1 LFESILRQDMA
12 FFDKSN
18 PGELNSVLTNN
29 LETLK
34 GVINFKFSDCLTQV
48 GKGIACIIFALVTA
62 WKFTL
67 PFLTIVPFMVISL
80 NLMIHYI
87 KKYSIQ
93 EFLSYGSA
101 GKIAQETLS
110 SLRTTISF
118 GIHHKAIKEYGIQ
131 LKSAEKVSIKK
142 GYLKGFFE
150 GAFNGL
156 LNLMFGIGI
165 YYATILYRTDCKNYY
180 PGNLMPAF
188 FCLVTSSVGLG
199 QGFPFL
205 TDVGTATGVA
215 KKIFDYIKLKSSID
229 IMKTEGKIKLDQIK
243 GDISL
248 KNVFFSYPQR
258 PDVKIMQGLNLDIPA
273 GKTVAFCGARYVSI
287 LVEMRYSVIMQLIKI

>member
-1 LFESILRQDMA
+1 
-12 FFDKSN
+12 
-18 PGELNSVLTNN
+18 
-29 LETLK
+29 
-34 GVINFKFSDCLTQV
+34 
-48 GKGIACIIFALVTA
+48 
-62 WKFTL
+62 
-67 PFLTIVPFMVISL
+67 
-80 NLMIHYI
+80 
-87 KKYSIQ
+87 
-93 EFLSYGSA
+93 
-101 GKIAQETLS
+101 
-110 SLRTTISF
+110 
-118 GIHHKAIKEYGIQ
+118 
-131 LKSAEKVSIKK
+131 
-142 GYLKGFFE
+142 
-150 GAFNGL
+150 
-156 LNLMFGIGI
+156 
-165 YYATILYRTDCKNYY
+165 
-180 PGNLMPAF
+180 
-188 FCLVTSSVGLG
+188 LVTSSVGLG